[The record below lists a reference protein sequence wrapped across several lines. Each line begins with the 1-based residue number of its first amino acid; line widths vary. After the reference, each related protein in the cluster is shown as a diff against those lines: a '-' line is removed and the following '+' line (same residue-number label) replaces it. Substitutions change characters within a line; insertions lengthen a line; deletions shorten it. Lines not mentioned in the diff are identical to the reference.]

1 MDKSVLKHKEKKRK
15 SKKEIS
21 VEGDLKIGCSD
32 GIVDNRQKRRKHK
45 GEPEGEYSLD
55 IGRRKK
61 EDAEILVGDS
71 DQVSELTDVVKKKK
85 KKKLDY
91 GDNVDNSKKT
101 RKRKAEPEEEY
112 TLDVDNRKKNEVNGE
127 SEVVKKKK
135 KKKPKDDPGGNS
147 KPAIHPGLSYL
158 RAWNNDKQNW
168 NFKKVRQVWLLQN
181 MFDQQQI
188 SDEDFCI
195 LLKYLEG
202 LKGTAKDKT
211 IEMAEQRIDSG
222 TEYFEKLEKVCCV
235 FSSVHN
241 RSFEHEAEPQDYS
254 EPEQNHEIEDHLG
267 PVGGFPKMKRRG
279 AVSAGPISEDE
290 ATSYV
295 KKVVPKDYKTMAAL
309 SKAIAKNI
317 LFSHLDQEERSD
329 IFDAMFLVK
338 HSAGET
344 VIHQGDEGDNFY
356 IIDSGEVDVF
366 VSDEYV
372 STIGEGGSFGELALI
387 YGTPRAATI
396 KSKTDVKLWAIDRV
410 TYRRIL
416 MGSQIRKRKMYE
428 QFLEKVSIL
437 ESLDK
442 WERLTVADALEAV
455 TYEDNENV
463 VVQGEH
469 GDEFYIIVD
478 GVAVVLQRRSPNED
492 YIEVS
497 RLGQSDYF
505 GEIALVLNR
514 PRAATVRAKGT
525 LKCVKLDRQRFERVL
540 GPCIDILK
548 RNIQQYNSFVSLV
561 V

>member
-1 MDKSVLKHKEKKRK
+1 MS
-15 SKKEIS
+15 
-21 VEGDLKIGCSD
+21 
-32 GIVDNRQKRRKHK
+32 
-45 GEPEGEYSLD
+45 
-55 IGRRKK
+55 
-61 EDAEILVGDS
+61 
-71 DQVSELTDVVKKKK
+71 
-85 KKKLDY
+85 
-91 GDNVDNSKKT
+91 
-101 RKRKAEPEEEY
+101 
-112 TLDVDNRKKNEVNGE
+112 
-127 SEVVKKKK
+127 
-135 KKKPKDDPGGNS
+135 
-147 KPAIHPGLSYL
+147 
-158 RAWNNDKQNW
+158 
-168 NFKKVRQVWLLQN
+168 
-181 MFDQQQI
+181 
-188 SDEDFCI
+188 
-195 LLKYLEG
+195 
-202 LKGTAKDKT
+202 
-211 IEMAEQRIDSG
+211 
-222 TEYFEKLEKVCCV
+222 
-235 FSSVHN
+235 
-241 RSFEHEAEPQDYS
+241 
-254 EPEQNHEIEDHLG
+254 
-267 PVGGFPKMKRRG
+267 
-279 AVSAGPISEDE
+279 
-290 ATSYV
+290 
-295 KKVVPKDYKTMAAL
+295 
-309 SKAIAKNI
+309 
-317 LFSHLDQEERSD
+317 
-329 IFDAMFLVK
+329 LVK
-338 HSAGET
+338 HSAGEI
-344 VIHQGDEGDNFY
+344 VIQQGDEGDNFY

-396 KSKTDVKLWAIDRV
+396 KSRTDVKLWAIDRV